1 MDKPEVI
8 IRAQPP
14 APRYLL
20 GLLLIFVVFLVLAMA
35 ITKHDIVDT
44 TTEVV
49 ISTVDRFY
57 RY

>member
-14 APRYLL
+14 AAKYVL
-20 GLLLIFVVFLVLAMA
+20 GLLLIFFVFLILVLA
-35 ITKHDIVDT
+35 ISKHDIVET

-57 RY
+57 RF